1 MTPAARVAA
10 SIDLLDEIDRQQR
23 PADGVVAAFFRHR
36 RYIGSKDRGAIAEQ
50 VYGVLRRQARLDW
63 RIRQLVG
70 NDAIGPRRRVIADL
84 AVAGDLD
91 GMSSLFGSDRYAAPP
106 LSPEEW
112 RLADRLAGQGLDDP
126 AMPPSVRYECPDW
139 ALASLQTT
147 FGDRLGTE
155 LAALLTPAPLDL
167 RVNEAAT
174 TRDRALARLRRD
186 GVPAEPTPLS
196 PLGIRVHGRPP
207 LAGHVLFKTGAV
219 EVQDE
224 GSQLVA
230 LLTDVRPGQ
239 QVVDFC
245 AGAGGKA
252 LAMAARM
259 GGKGRV
265 VACDVSEGRLIRAK
279 ERIKRARLDNI
290 EPRLLS
296 SERDRWVGRQK
307 GKFDRVLI
315 DAPCSGTGAWR
326 RNPDA
331 RWRPTD
337 LTALT
342 ELQARLLDSAGRLV
356 KPGGRLIY
364 ATCSLLPP
372 ENDAQIDR
380 FLAHHPAFRPVAV
393 AQIWRPALGV
403 DAPDGADR
411 LHLTP
416 ARHGTDGFFLAVVER
431 NGEMPLAD
439 Q

>member
-1 MTPAARVAA
+1 MTPAARIAA
-10 SIDLLDEIDRQQR
+10 SIDLLDEIDRQKR
-23 PADGVVAAFFRHR
+23 PADGVVAAFFRNR
-36 RYIGSKDRGAIAEQ
+36 RYIGSKDRSAIAER
-50 VYGVLRRQARLDW
+50 VYGVLRRRARLDW

-84 AVAGDLD
+84 AVAD
-91 GMSSLFGSDRYAAPP
+91 GVDGLPSLFGSDRYAPAA
-106 LSPEEW
+106 LTPEEW
-112 RLADRLAGQGLDDP
+112 RLADRLAGRGLDDP
-126 AMPPSVRYECPDW
+126 AMPPSVRYECPAW
-139 ALASLQTT
+139 ALGPLEAA

-155 LAALLTPAPLDL
+155 LAALLASAPLDL

-174 TRDRALARLRRD
+174 SRDKALARLRRD
-186 GVPAEPTPLS
+186 GVAAEPTPLS
-196 PLGIRVHGRPP
+196 PLGIRVRGRPP
-207 LAGHVLFKTGAV
+207 LAGHVLFKTGAI

-239 QVVDFC
+239 QVADFC

-265 VACDVSEGRLIRAK
+265 VACDVSEGRLIRAR
-279 ERIKRARLDNI
+279 ERIKRAGLDNI

-296 SERDRWVGRQK
+296 DERDRWVGRQK

-337 LTALT
+337 LAALVD
-342 ELQARLLDSAGRLV
+342 LQARLLDSAGRLV

-372 ENDAQIDR
+372 ENQEQMVR
-380 FLAHHPAFRPVAV
+380 FLARHPGFRPMPVAE
-393 AQIWRPALGV
+393 AWRATLGV
-403 DAPDGADR
+403 DSPASAEW
-411 LHLTP
+411 LQLSP
-416 ARHGTDGFFLAVVER
+416 ARHGTDGFFLAIVEKP
-431 NGEMPLAD
+431 GETSLAD
-439 Q
+439 